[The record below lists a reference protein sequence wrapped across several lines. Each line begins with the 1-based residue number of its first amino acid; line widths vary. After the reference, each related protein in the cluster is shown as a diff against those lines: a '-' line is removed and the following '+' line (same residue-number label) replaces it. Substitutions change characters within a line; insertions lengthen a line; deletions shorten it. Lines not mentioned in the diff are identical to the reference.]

1 MLRRLIFHRYRDY
14 AVHIKSCRIQS
25 ERLISVRTALFPVG
39 GLGTRFL
46 PATKAIPKEM
56 LPVLDKPL
64 IQYAVEEA
72 RDAGVER
79 FIFVTGKGKTAIE
92 NHFDR
97 AFECEQ
103 ALIERG
109 NTEAL
114 ERLSIKGIA
123 PGSFIFIRQ
132 NAPLGLGQAIWCARH
147 VLNEPFAVMLAD
159 DLVVGDSPELK
170 YLASA
175 HAKYGGQWVSVQN
188 VPAND
193 VSKYGI
199 IQGTHASDHKIDITH
214 LVEKPSL
221 NAAPSNTA
229 ILGRYILDPAVLDR
243 LDTLVSDHTG
253 NGEIQITGALC
264 DLIPQVS
271 LFGHPLQGT
280 RFDCGHLGGMLEAT
294 LFLANKRP
302 ELAPLMYGKAV

>member
-1 MLRRLIFHRYRDY
+1 M
-14 AVHIKSCRIQS
+14 
-25 ERLISVRTALFPVG
+25 G

-72 RDAGVER
+72 RDAGIER

-109 NTEAL
+109 NAEAL

-123 PGSFIFIRQ
+123 PGSFVFIRQ
-132 NAPLGLGQAIWCARH
+132 NAPLGLGHAIWCARH
-147 VLNEPFAVMLAD
+147 VLNDSFAVILAD
-159 DLVVGDSPELK
+159 DLVVGDAPELK
-170 YLASA
+170 YLIQA
-175 HAKYGGQWVSVQN
+175 HAEHGGQWVSVQS
-188 VPAND
+188 VPKQD

-199 IQGTHASDHKIDITH
+199 IQGTAASDHKIDIAH
-214 LVEKPSL
+214 LVEKPPL
-221 NAAPSNTA
+221 NAAPSTTA
-229 ILGRYILDPAVLDR
+229 ILGRYVLDPAVLER
-243 LDTLVSDHTG
+243 LDTLVSEHTG
-253 NGEIQITGALC
+253 AQEIQITGALC
-264 DLIPQVS
+264 DLIPRVS

-294 LFLANKRP
+294 FFLANKRP
-302 ELAPLMYGKAV
+302 ELAPFVYGKAV